1 MRRRLPPLNA
11 LPSFEAA
18 ARHLSFCRA
27 ADELHVTHG
36 AVSRAV
42 RNLDDHLG
50 VQLIMRASRSVRL
63 TPIGASF
70 AAEIRD
76 VLERLAAATSAATG
90 QSSGIVNV
98 STIDSFAARWLMPR
112 LYRFRRTH
120 GDIDVRVA
128 MSERLAD
135 FVRDGID
142 IAIRC
147 GGGQY
152 PGLSAEL
159 LMKEDHFPVCSPKL
173 LKGRYPL
180 RTPANLARHTL
191 LHDVFTVDWAIWLH
205 SAGIDNVD
213 PHRGPTF
220 SVVRSRYPS
229 SGPGRGRCARPECLG
244 RRRTCR
250 KASGAAVRTQPA
262 CRLRLLRG
270 VSTTRPAA
278 AQREGVSRLA
288 DCAGA
293 KRRVRVRIPNFAQHL
308 IKCVATP
315 ARLSP
320 FPHGKGLGVR
330 LPQVHKLFHS

>member
-1 MRRRLPPLNA
+1 MPRHLPPLNT

-18 ARHLSFCRA
+18 ARHLSFSKA

-42 RNLDDHLG
+42 RKLEDHLG
-50 VQLIMRASRSVRL
+50 VQLMIRATRSVRL
-63 TPIGASF
+63 TPIGASL

-76 VLERLAAATSAATG
+76 ILEHLAAATSAATG
-90 QSSGIVNV
+90 QSSGIVSV

-112 LYRFRRTH
+112 LFRFRRTH

-128 MSERLAD
+128 TSERLAD
-135 FVRDGID
+135 FVSDGID

-152 PGLSAEL
+152 PGLTAEL

-180 RTPANLARHTL
+180 RTPADLARHTL

-205 SAGIDNVD
+205 SAGIDNID

-220 SVVRSRYPS
+220 LS
-229 SGPGRGRCARPECLG
+229 SDYAIQAAIRGEGIVLG
-244 RRRTCR
+244 RSALIADDLAAGRLVRPFELSLPAGFAYYVVYPQRALQRPSVKAFRDWLIAEARR
-250 KASGAAVRTQPA
+250 A
-262 CRLRLLRG
+262 
-270 VSTTRPAA
+270 
-278 AQREGVSRLA
+278 
-288 DCAGA
+288 
-293 KRRVRVRIPNFAQHL
+293 
-308 IKCVATP
+308 
-315 ARLSP
+315 
-320 FPHGKGLGVR
+320 
-330 LPQVHKLFHS
+330 

>member
-1 MRRRLPPLNA
+1 MPRRLPPLNA

-18 ARHLSFCRA
+18 ARYLSFSKA

-36 AVSRAV
+36 AVSRAI
-42 RNLDDHLG
+42 RNLEDHLG
-50 VQLIMRASRSVRL
+50 VQLMIRATRSVRL
-63 TPIGASF
+63 TPIGASY

-76 VLERLAAATSAATG
+76 VLEHLGAATSAATG
-90 QSSGIVNV
+90 QSSGIVSV

-112 LYRFRRTH
+112 LFRFRRDH

-128 MSERLAD
+128 TSERLAD
-135 FVRDGID
+135 FVSDGID

-180 RTPANLARHTL
+180 RTPADLARHTL

-205 SAGIDNVD
+205 GAGIGNVD

-220 SVVRSRYPS
+220 LSSDHAIQAAIQGEGVV
-229 SGPGRGRCARPECLG
+229 LG
-244 RRRTCR
+244 RS
-250 KASGAAVRTQPA
+250 ALVADDLAAGSLVRPFEFSLPA
-262 CRLRLLRG
+262 GFAYYVVYPPRALQ
-270 VSTTRPAA
+270 RPAVKTFRDWLMA
-278 AQREGVSRLA
+278 EIR
-288 DCAGA
+288 
-293 KRRVRVRIPNFAQHL
+293 
-308 IKCVATP
+308 
-315 ARLSP
+315 
-320 FPHGKGLGVR
+320 
-330 LPQVHKLFHS
+330 